1 LVTVITMENT
11 ESAAPPTPRT
21 AAATAARRRAREE
34 AAATL
39 LESRGWEVFT
49 PEGENWTLRKARLQ
63 QDERRALAS

>member
-1 LVTVITMENT
+1 MENI

-39 LESRGWEVFT
+39 LVSRGWEVHAPDGT
-49 PEGENWTLRKARLQ
+49 DWGVPTSG
-63 QDERRALAS
+63 ERRALAS

>member
-1 LVTVITMENT
+1 MENI

-39 LESRGWEVFT
+39 LVSRGWEVHT
-49 PEGENWTLRKARLQ
+49 PSGGPWAALPAEEQ
-63 QDERRALAS
+63 ALAS